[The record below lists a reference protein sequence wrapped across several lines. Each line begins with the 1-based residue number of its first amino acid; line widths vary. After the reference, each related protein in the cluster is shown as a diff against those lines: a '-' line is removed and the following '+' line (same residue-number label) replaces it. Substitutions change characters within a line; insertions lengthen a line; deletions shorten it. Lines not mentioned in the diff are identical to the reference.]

1 MFTIDLFK
9 GSAIPIRSRPEGIMA
24 AAVTAA
30 FPIITLIII
39 LGIYLGNKA
48 SIVVANQHT
57 VQLKTK
63 ISRMANELSEYRSV
77 LQQQEIIRC
86 CLAEIKDSINRH
98 NQWSEILTEI
108 SASMPDMMILT
119 YLSVEQKFINKKVLG
134 LDEGETITVS
144 VPVRTLSMEIAG
156 NSHGDCDKL
165 VMGFIERLT
174 NSQLLKDRI
183 ETIRVP
189 EKSNMS
195 YADGMVSY
203 KIDCLFKS

>member
-9 GSAIPIRSRPEGIMA
+9 GSAIPIKSRPEGIMVA
-24 AAVTAA
+24 AITTA
-30 FPIITLIII
+30 FPIIALIVI
-39 LGIYLGNKA
+39 LGIYLGDKT

-63 ISRMANELSEYRSV
+63 ISRMANELSEYRSA
-77 LQQQEIIRC
+77 LQQQETIRY
-86 CLAEIKDSINRH
+86 CLTEINDSINRH
-98 NQWSEILTEI
+98 GQWSEILTEI
-108 SASMPDMMILT
+108 SANMPEMMILT
-119 YLSVEQKFINKKVLG
+119 YLSVEQRFVNKKIPG
-134 LDEGETITVS
+134 PDKGKTITVS
-144 VPVRTLSMEIAG
+144 VPVRTLLMEIAG
-156 NSHGDCDKL
+156 SSHGDCDKL

-195 YADGMVSY
+195 HTDGMVSY